1 MVEPWQKWA
10 LESQPTTIWLF
21 LPRADLGLRL
31 VHFQLEQPPRKL
43 GASYAAD
50 QWNTPNCKRSVL
62 ASVLAEVQLFLE
74 SESADGGGS
83 RQDLHCKLVHCHRVR
98 TNSIIQLR
106 HHLTARDRV

>member
-43 GASYAAD
+43 GASHAAD

-62 ASVLAEVQLFLE
+62 ASVLAELQLFLE